1 MDEEKKEL
9 EDSGDVREEETKD
22 EIRDEDYRQDDTIEM
37 LRGLKEEINELRAS
51 MNSMK
56 DSMAIFIENGG
67 TVREIDEEETE
78 IDNPYEKWVAIEDMD
93 FSLNKR

>member
-22 EIRDEDYRQDDTIEM
+22 EIRDEDYMQDDTIEM
-37 LRGLKEEINELRAS
+37 LRGLKEEINELRSS